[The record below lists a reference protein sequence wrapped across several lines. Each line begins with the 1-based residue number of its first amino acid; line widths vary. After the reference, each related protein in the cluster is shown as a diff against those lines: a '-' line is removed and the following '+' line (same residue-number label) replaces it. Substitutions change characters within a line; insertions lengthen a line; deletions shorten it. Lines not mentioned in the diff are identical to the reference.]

1 MAQGQT
7 YTYVLMN
14 TFARAF
20 LLNGISMIRLSSLTA
35 ALLLALSLLAP
46 GQAAAAASDWTG
58 IDESRVR
65 VLSAGDAV
73 GSAENL
79 SLGLQVALEEGW
91 KTYWRSPGDAGFPLE
106 LDWSDSANVA
116 SVEVLWPVPHRFSLF
131 GLETFGY
138 AEEVVYPLV
147 LRPERP
153 GEAVSLRLN
162 VNYLVCQEICIPRT
176 FDLALDLPAGEAQP
190 AAENFLIEK
199 YRALVPGDGQSAGLA
214 IQEAML
220 TGSEEAP
227 QLIAKVSSAFPF
239 EQPDLIVEGPIGFAY
254 SKPEVA
260 LSEDGQT
267 AELRIAVE
275 RGRGVEATLAEAPL
289 TLTLFDGQRGME
301 QQVSLRFGDASAPLL
316 AASAGSVL
324 GGSGP
329 GGSGVAGGGDRGLV
343 VILLF
348 ALAGGLLLN
357 LMPCVLP
364 VLSIKLLSAVSYG
377 GQDRGRV
384 RLSFLASAAGILFSF
399 LVLAAGLIAVSA
411 FGGVVGWG
419 IQFQQPL
426 FLAAMALIVTLFACN
441 LFGFFEILLPARLS
455 AVAGIGDDHSYRGHF
470 LTGAF
475 ATLLA
480 TPCSA
485 PFLGTA
491 VGFALSRGPVEVLLV
506 FTALGVGLALPYLLV
521 AAVPRLATALPKPGP
536 WMIVL
541 RRILGLAL
549 LATALWLASVIATQI
564 GVVPAGL
571 LTAALLGIV
580 IWLGLSR
587 RFDWQA
593 KRVRP
598 IAGALAAVVLVTA
611 VAWRGDA
618 GEGATSLAGAWGPL
632 ERSEIAGHVADGRL
646 VLVDVTADWCITCQ
660 VNKRLV
666 LDSEETA
673 AVLERLDVVLMRGD
687 WTLPDQA
694 IADYLASHGR
704 YGIPFN
710 AVYGPSAPDGLL
722 LPELL
727 SQSALNEALE
737 QAQPEAMR
745 LSQQ

>member
-1 MAQGQT
+1 MAWGRA
-7 YTYVLMN
+7 YTYVLF
-14 TFARAF
+14 TDFARAF
-20 LLNGISMIRLSSLTA
+20 LINGISMIRLSSFLS
-35 ALLLALSLLAP
+35 ALLLAVSLLAP
-46 GQAAAAASDWTG
+46 GQAAATASDWAG

-65 VLSAGDAV
+65 ILSAGDAA
-73 GSAENL
+73 GNAQSL
-79 SLGLQVALEEGW
+79 SLGLHVALEDGW

-106 LDWSDSANVA
+106 LDWSGSSNVA
-116 SVEVLWPVPHRFSLF
+116 AVEVLWPVPHRFSLF

-138 AEEVVYPLV
+138 AEEVVYPLSV
-147 LRPERP
+147 QPERP
-153 GEAVSLRLN
+153 GEAVNLRLN
-162 VNYLVCQEICIPRT
+162 VNYLVCEEICIPRT

-199 YRALVPGDGQSAGLA
+199 YRALVPGDGRNAGLS
-214 IQEAML
+214 IEEALL
-220 TGSEEAP
+220 TGSEETPLLVAS
-227 QLIAKVSSAFPF
+227 VSSAFPF
-239 EQPDLIVEGPIGFAY
+239 DQPDLIVEGPIGFAY
-254 SKPEVA
+254 SKPEVI
-260 LSEDGQT
+260 LGQDGQT
-267 AELRIAVE
+267 AELRVAVE
-275 RGRGVEATLAEAPL
+275 RGRGVEAALAGAPL
-289 TLTLFDGQRGME
+289 TLTLFDGKRGME
-301 QQVSLRFGDASAPLL
+301 QQVTLGFGESVAPLA
-316 AASAGSVL
+316 AASAGGST
-324 GGSGP
+324 GGSGTAAT
-329 GGSGVAGGGDRGLV
+329 GGHSLLVILLLAVAGGL
-343 VILLF
+343 I
-348 ALAGGLLLN
+348 LN

-399 LVLAAGLIAVSA
+399 MVLAGGAIAIGA
-411 FGGVVGWG
+411 FGGAVGWG

-426 FLAAMALIVTLFACN
+426 FLAVMALIVTLFACN

-455 AVAGIGDDHSYRGHF
+455 AVAGIGNDHSYRGHF

-491 VGFALSRGPVEVLLV
+491 VGFALSRGPIEILLV
-506 FTALGVGLALPYLLV
+506 FAALGLGLALPYLLV

-564 GVVPAGL
+564 GLAPAGL
-571 LTAALLGIV
+571 LTAALLSIV
-580 IWLGLSR
+580 LWLGLSR
-587 RFDWQA
+587 RYDWQA
-593 KRVRP
+593 SRVRP

-618 GEGATSLAGAWGPL
+618 GTGNASLAGAWAPL
-632 ERSEIAGHVADGRL
+632 DQSEIAQHVANGRL

-673 AVLERLDVVLMRGD
+673 VVLQQFDVVLMRGD

-710 AVYGPSAPDGLL
+710 AVYGPSAPEGVL

-727 SQSALNEALE
+727 SQGALDEALE
-737 QAQPEAMR
+737 QAQPEALR
-745 LSQQ
+745 ISQQ

>member
-1 MAQGQT
+1 MAEGQA
-7 YTYVLMN
+7 YTYVL
-14 TFARAF
+14 FSALARAF

-73 GSAENL
+73 GSAESL
-79 SLGLQVALEEGW
+79 SLGLQVGLEEGW

-153 GEAVSLRLN
+153 GEAVNLRLN
-162 VNYLVCQEICIPRT
+162 VNYLVCEEICIPRT

-220 TGSEEAP
+220 TGSEDAP

-260 LSEDGQT
+260 LSQDGQT

-275 RGRGVEATLAEAPL
+275 RGRGVEAPLAEAPL

-301 QQVSLRFGDASAPLL
+301 QQVSLSFGEATAPLL
-316 AASAGSVL
+316 AAST
-324 GGSGP
+324 GSGP

-411 FGGVVGWG
+411 FGGAVGWG

-426 FLAAMALIVTLFACN
+426 FLAVMALIVTLFACN
-441 LFGFFEILLPARLS
+441 LFGFFEILLPAKLS
-455 AVAGIGDDHSYRGHF
+455 AVAGIGDDHSTRGHF

-491 VGFALSRGPVEVLLV
+491 VGFALSRGPIEVLLV

-541 RRILGLAL
+541 RRILGVAL

-564 GVVPAGL
+564 GVAPAGL

-580 IWLGLSR
+580 VWLGLSR
-587 RFDWQA
+587 RFHWQA
-593 KRVRP
+593 GRVRP

-618 GEGATSLAGAWGPL
+618 ESGGASLASAWGPL
-632 ERSEIAGHVADGRL
+632 EQTAIADHVADGRL

-666 LDSEETA
+666 LSTEETA
-673 AVLERLDVVLMRGD
+673 AMLEGLDIVLMRGD

-710 AVYGPSAPDGLL
+710 AVYGPAAPGGIL